1 MHIVHV
7 QVVRAGTSFG
17 VLHYRALHVYALGM
31 EIETPATIPGPA
43 LAEQRRGYG
52 VTRRAL
58 ADQLG
63 LHRNTLR
70 AWETAH
76 AVDVLRQRRYL
87 AALQTIVD
95 AATGVPA

>member
-1 MHIVHV
+1 MLSAWRLKPPPRSP
-7 QVVRAGTSFG
+7 VRPLPNSDADMGSPDG
-17 VLHYRALHVYALGM
+17 
-31 EIETPATIPGPA
+31 
-43 LAEQRRGYG
+43 
-52 VTRRAL
+52 AL